1 MAVNKPKGDNAR
13 IGAVKDRS
21 QTFNDKIKLYVKRD
35 TTTGRFIDVKTSGG
49 KFKGVRKEISKD

>member
-1 MAVNKPKGDNAR
+1 MAINKPKGDNAR

-49 KFKGVRKEISKD
+49 KFKGVRKEH